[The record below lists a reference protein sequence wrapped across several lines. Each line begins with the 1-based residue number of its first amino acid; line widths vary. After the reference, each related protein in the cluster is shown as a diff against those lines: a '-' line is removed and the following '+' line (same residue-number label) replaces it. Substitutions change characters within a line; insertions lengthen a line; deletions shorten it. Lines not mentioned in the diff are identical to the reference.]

1 MHNKEGVL
9 IILQKETD
17 KQSGWQL
24 LGGIQ
29 HAKGYWRVRLHCSSV
44 QIINTYIFFPYISSV
59 VWCPLLLFL
68 LLLIFFWPPFFP
80 EQTGMPMPT
89 TGMPACVHSSL
100 AGTSEKS
107 LLPVKVDCWAFGLLN
122 SLKIFTGVFN
132 RMQSLLEWKKCWC
145 LCVLGM
151 WAWCVI
157 LHYLDIVGADWTAG
171 SGRCAVKTPH
181 CLPEAIKPC
190 TNDQ

>member
-1 MHNKEGVL
+1 MQKVIEGWDCTVALCKSL
-9 IILQKETD
+9 IPIYF
-17 KQSGWQL
+17 SP
-24 LGGIQ
+24 
-29 HAKGYWRVRLHCSSV
+29 
-44 QIINTYIFFPYISSV
+44 IF
-59 VWCPLLLFL
+59 PLLCDVLSSFSFCCWF
-68 LLLIFFWPPFFP
+68 FFWPPFFP

-190 TNDQ
+190 TSDQ